1 MLLTTP
7 LTESRINAR
16 STSIALGASMLAV
29 AALGGCMQQMD
40 PKAARAEFSSK
51 QQSIQ
56 SAQAVTMQ
64 SPTQVSTQSPTQAS
78 ALPVVAQG
86 PVQLSAPQAGVS
98 AETRAREAAYIAS
111 MQSAEAESLL
121 RAAARSSWAALRAHA
136 IEASTPNPALL
147 AELAPAGLADENRGV
162 RFVACMALAE
172 TPCRDLAVMVQP
184 LLQDESASVRAA
196 ATLALV
202 RVGKPVD
209 PTPIAAMAFDDDPEI
224 RANAYMVLGELGNP
238 SAIPLI
244 HDSIAKGLDLVN
256 PIRVRL
262 IGLAASEALVKLGER
277 REIEPIRAA
286 LFAPPE
292 QAELTVVACGAIGR
306 LKDEVARPMLQR
318 LLTVQGEGIR
328 VPEVRLSAA
337 IALMELGGSSEL
349 AMAVSREYLTNS
361 DPRVRSLVAA
371 LLGKARS
378 PESAA
383 VLTNLIRDTDPT
395 VQVAAAGGIEAID
408 E

>member
-1 MLLTTP
+1 MFLTTP
-7 LTESRINAR
+7 VAKMTISAR
-16 STSIALGASMLAV
+16 VSSQSSCAVMLA
-29 AALGGCMQQMD
+29 AAAAFTGGCMQQMD

-51 QQSIQ
+51 QQSIT
-56 SAQAVTMQ
+56 SAQAA
-64 SPTQVSTQSPTQAS
+64 STQAKP
-78 ALPVVAQG
+78 LPAVATG

-98 AETRAREAAYIAS
+98 AEMRAREAAHLAS
-111 MQSAEAESLL
+111 TQSAEAQALL

-136 IEASTPNPALL
+136 IEASTPNAALL

-172 TPCRDLAVMVQP
+172 TPCPEVAVMVQP
-184 LLQDESASVRAA
+184 LLKDESASVRAA

-202 RVGKPVD
+202 RLGKPVD
-209 PTPIAAMAFDDDPEI
+209 PTPIAAMVFDEDPEI

-244 HDSIAKGLDLVN
+244 HDSIGKGLDLIN

-262 IGLAASEALVKLGER
+262 IGLAASESLVKLGEQ

-318 LLTVQGEGIR
+318 LLTVQGEGLR
-328 VPEVRLSAA
+328 VPEIRLSAA
-337 IALMELGGSSEL
+337 IALMELGGSSDL
-349 AMAVSREYLTNS
+349 ALAVSREYLSND
-361 DPRVRSLVAA
+361 DPRVRSLVAS

-378 PESAA
+378 PEAAA
-383 VLTNLIRDTDPT
+383 VLTNLIRDADPT

>member
-1 MLLTTP
+1 MFLTTP
-7 LTESRINAR
+7 VAKLTVRASVHMHLSCA
-16 STSIALGASMLAV
+16 TALA
-29 AALGGCMQQMD
+29 AALMGGCMQQMD

-51 QQSIQ
+51 QQSIA
-56 SAQAVTMQ
+56 SAKAA
-64 SPTQVSTQSPTQAS
+64 STQAKQFP
-78 ALPVVAQG
+78 PVATG
-86 PVQLSAPQAGVS
+86 PVQLSAPQTTVS
-98 AETRAREAAYIAS
+98 AEARAREAAHLAS
-111 MQSAEAESLL
+111 TQSAEAQALI

-136 IEASTPNPALL
+136 IEASTPNAALL

-162 RFVACMALAE
+162 RFVACMAIAE
-172 TPCRDLAVMVQP
+172 TPCPEVAVMVQP

-202 RVGKPVD
+202 RLGKPVD
-209 PTPIAAMAFDDDPEI
+209 PTPIAAMVFDEDPEI

-244 HDSIAKGLDLVN
+244 HDSIGKGLDLIN

-262 IGLAASEALVKLGER
+262 IGLAASESLVKLGEQ

-318 LLTVQGEGIR
+318 LLTVQGEGLR
-328 VPEVRLSAA
+328 VPEIRLSAA
-337 IALMELGGSSEL
+337 IALMELGGSSDL
-349 AMAVSREYLTNS
+349 ALAVSREYLSND
-361 DPRVRSLVAA
+361 DPRVRSLVAS

-378 PESAA
+378 AEAAA